1 VRAGEGEGDGVTT
14 CASATFRFASNAKQS
29 IPTSSTPKR
38 NKMNIYEF
46 LLFLLVG
53 AAIGFAGG
61 LFAIGGALIAIPVL
75 TVAFSFSQHDAQG
88 SAMVMALAS
97 ALVTMTIYAR
107 KGLLSIRGAL
117 LMTGCSAMTGLGTS
131 QLVRFVPDNVL
142 QRGFGGFLIVLAAI
156 VWFGHLG
163 ESDNEKALSPPL
175 QVAVGSIAGALSG
188 FFVVG
193 GALVSVP
200 LLERVARYSQQRAQ
214 ATVLLMLVPAS
225 ALGLISYA
233 ANGFVHWSV
242 AVPLAIGAVALAP
255 AGTKVAIAMR
265 PRLLRQ
271 LFSLVQAAAGVM
283 LIIGR

>member
-1 VRAGEGEGDGVTT
+1 
-14 CASATFRFASNAKQS
+14 
-29 IPTSSTPKR
+29 
-38 NKMNIYEF
+38 M
-46 LLFLLVG
+46 LLFLLAG

-61 LFAIGGALIAIPVL
+61 LFAIGGALIAIPAL

-88 SAMVMALAS
+88 TAMVMALAS

-117 LMTGCSAMTGLGTS
+117 LMTACSALMGLAAS
-131 QLVRFVPDNVL
+131 QLVRFVPDDVL
-142 QRGFGGFLIVLAAI
+142 QRGFGAFLVGLAVI

-163 ESDNEKALSPPL
+163 ESDEEKALPPHV
-175 QVAVGSIAGALSG
+175 QVTIGTIAGALSG

-214 ATVLLMLVPAS
+214 ATVLLMLIPAS
-225 ALGLISYA
+225 ALGLVSYA
-233 ANGFVHWSV
+233 TAGFVRWSV

-265 PRLLRQ
+265 PRLLRR
-271 LFSLVQAAAGVM
+271 LFSLVQAVAGVM
-283 LIIGR
+283 LLTGR

>member
-1 VRAGEGEGDGVTT
+1 V
-14 CASATFRFASNAKQS
+14 
-29 IPTSSTPKR
+29 
-38 NKMNIYEF
+38 NIYETLVF
-46 LLFLLVG
+46 LVVG

-75 TVAFSFSQHDAQG
+75 AVAFSLSQHDAQG
-88 SAMVMALAS
+88 TAMVMALAS

-107 KGLLSIRGAL
+107 NGLLSIRGAL
-117 LMTGCSAMTGLGTS
+117 LMTVCSAVMGLATS

-142 QRGFGGFLIVLAAI
+142 ARGFGAFLILLAAI
-156 VWFGHLG
+156 MWFGHLG
-163 ESDNEKALSPPL
+163 ESDNERALSAPS

-200 LLERVARYSQQRAQ
+200 LLERVAKYSQQRAQ

-225 ALGLISYA
+225 ALGLVSYA

-242 AVPLAIGAVALAP
+242 AIPLAIGAVALAP

-265 PRLLRQ
+265 PRMLRR
-271 LFSLVQAAAGVM
+271 LFALVQAVAG
-283 LIIGR
+283 LLLLTGR

>member
-1 VRAGEGEGDGVTT
+1 
-14 CASATFRFASNAKQS
+14 
-29 IPTSSTPKR
+29 
-38 NKMNIYEF
+38 MNIYEF

-53 AAIGFAGG
+53 AAIGFTGG
-61 LFAIGGALIAIPVL
+61 LFAIGGALIAIPAL
-75 TVAFSFSQHDAQG
+75 AVAFSFSQHDAQG
-88 SAMVMALAS
+88 TAMVMALAS

-107 KGLLSIRGAL
+107 NGLLSIRGAL
-117 LMTGCSAMTGLGTS
+117 IMTACSAVMGLAAS
-131 QLVRFVPDNVL
+131 QLVRFIPDDVL
-142 QRGFGGFLIVLAAI
+142 QRGFGAFLVVLAAI

-163 ESDNEKALSPPL
+163 ESDDERALSVPL
-175 QVAVGSIAGALSG
+175 QVVVGSIAGALSG

-225 ALGLISYA
+225 AFGLVSYA
-233 ANGFVHWSV
+233 ANGFVHWRV

-265 PRLLRQ
+265 PRLLRR
-271 LFSLVQAAAGVM
+271 LFSLVQAVAG
-283 LIIGR
+283 LLLLIGR

>member
-1 VRAGEGEGDGVTT
+1 
-14 CASATFRFASNAKQS
+14 
-29 IPTSSTPKR
+29 
-38 NKMNIYEF
+38 MNIEQS
-46 LLFLLVG
+46 LLFLVVG

-75 TVAFSFSQHDAQG
+75 TVAFSLSQHDAQG

-107 KGLLSIRGAL
+107 KGLLSIRKAL
-117 LMTGCSAMTGLGTS
+117 LMTGCSAVTGLAAS

-142 QRGFGGFLIVLAAI
+142 QRGFGAFLIVLAAI

-163 ESDNEKALSPPL
+163 ESDDEKALSPGL
-175 QVAVGSIAGALSG
+175 QVAVGSLAGVLSG

-214 ATVLLMLVPAS
+214 ATSLLMLVPAS
-225 ALGLISYA
+225 ALGLGSYA
-233 ANGFVHWSV
+233 TNGFVHWDL
-242 AVPLAIGAVALAP
+242 AVPLAIGAVTLAP
-255 AGTKVAIAMR
+255 AGTKVAIAMS
-265 PRLLRQ
+265 PRVLRR
-271 LFSLVQAAAGVM
+271 LFSLVQAATGILLIAG
-283 LIIGR
+283 R